1 MFPILRTW
9 KRTQE
14 DSKAN
19 EKRFE
24 IPNQEARKSFKIWSV
39 FNVNWT
45 FIKSYIISGTVLS
58 IQDKEWNKT
67 WSRRGDRYVKSNC
80 STIIKGTPIEKCQSK
95 EMRSFYPT
103 FCYRDMLRVSK
114 SIAALYNNFFLL
126 FLSLLPLLSFSPIG
140 IHCLSSPTNRI
151 LG

>member
-1 MFPILRTW
+1 M
-9 KRTQE
+9 
-14 DSKAN
+14 
-19 EKRFE
+19 
-24 IPNQEARKSFKIWSV
+24 KIYYV
-39 FNVNWT
+39 PGTLLYALHAFL
-45 FIKSYIISGTVLS
+45 FIFFLVLIIYVQLYLITISGTVLS
-58 IQDKEWNKT
+58 IQDKEWKKT
-67 WSRRGDRYVKSNC
+67 WSSRGDRYVKSNC

-114 SIAALYNNFFLL
+114 SIAALYNNFLLL

-140 IHCLSSPTNRI
+140 IHCLSSLTNRI